1 MRCFALYSQ
10 SPMAQEV
17 KTMVQPVYLVDDDE
31 AVRKSLSL
39 LLSTIDIE
47 VRGVADPSAF
57 LAQLPRLKPGCMI
70 FDIRMPV
77 MTGLKLQELLAGQEV
92 DWPVIIIS
100 GHGDIEACRRA
111 FRNGAVDY
119 LSKPVDEQD
128 LIDAIQKAQQLL
140 ERKLGS
146 QALRAETLA
155 LLDALTARE
164 REVLDRIAQG
174 FTTRQIADGLELSP
188 RTIDSHRAAIGA
200 KLGTTSQAE
209 MTRLWLEG
217 QSHP

>member
-1 MRCFALYSQ
+1 
-10 SPMAQEV
+10 
-17 KTMVQPVYLVDDDE
+17 MVQPVYLVDDDE

-39 LLSTIDIE
+39 LLSTIDME
-47 VRGVADPSAF
+47 VRSFADPSAF

-77 MTGLKLQELLAGQEV
+77 MTGLKLQEVLAGQEI

-140 ERKLGS
+140 EHRLGS
-146 QALRAETLA
+146 KALRAETLA
-155 LLDALTARE
+155 LLDTLTARE
-164 REVLDRIAQG
+164 REVLGRIAQG

-217 QSHP
+217 QATP